1 MEIPPVN
8 YIKSGE
14 HYIAYQVLG
23 EGQGKTDLILLP
35 GWISHLEV
43 AWEQPR
49 LASSFR
55 RLSAF
60 CRLILIDKR
69 GTGLSDRVSPNNLPT
84 LEQRMEDIHAVLD
97 AVDSSSV
104 VLYGISEGGP
114 LCMLFAAT
122 YPERCAAL
130 VIYGSWARAFKAS
143 DYDWGFDSVE
153 FEHVLNS
160 IEPHWGKGAAVK
172 IVAPSLADDEHF
184 CAWWGR
190 YERMS
195 TSPGTALGLL
205 RMAFEGD
212 VRHVLPVISVPT
224 LVLHRD
230 HDAFVNV
237 KHGQYIAEHIPN
249 ARYIELKGKDHFPIA
264 GDSAAVDREI
274 ELFLSNLIDI
284 RRSPNPDR
292 MLATVLFTDIVAS
305 TERATGMGDNRWKE
319 LISHHDQF
327 VRQEITH
334 YQGKEIKTIGDG
346 FLITFDGPGRGVNC
360 ADAIRKSVRSLG
372 LEIRS
377 GLHTGEIEVVNND
390 IAGIAVNIACRISGL
405 AAAGEIL
412 VSSTVKD
419 LVVGSNIEFLDR
431 GLHTLKGAPYEWHLF
446 AAKL

>member
-1 MEIPPVN
+1 MEIPPVD
-8 YIKSGE
+8 YVKSGE
-14 HYIAYQVLG
+14 LYIAYQVLG
-23 EGQGKTDLILLP
+23 EGEIDLVLLP

-49 LASSFR
+49 LANSFR
-55 RLSAF
+55 RLSSF

-84 LEQRMEDIHAVLD
+84 LEQRMEDVHAVLD
-97 AVDSSSV
+97 DIGSSTA

-130 VIYGSWARAFKAS
+130 VIYGSWARAFKAP

-153 FEHVLNS
+153 FEQVLTS
-160 IEPHWGKGAAVK
+160 LEPHWGKGAAVK
-172 IVAPSLADDEHF
+172 VVAPSLAHDEQF

-212 VRHVLPVISVPT
+212 VRHVLPAIYVPT
-224 LVLHRD
+224 LVLHRTN
-230 HDAFVNV
+230 DAFVDV
-237 KHGQYIAEHIPN
+237 RHGRYIAEHIRG
-249 ARYIELKGKDHFPIA
+249 ARYIELEGKDHFPIA

-274 ELFLSNLIDI
+274 KLFLLSLVDI
-284 RRSPNPDR
+284 KHSPNAER
-292 MLATVLFTDIVAS
+292 MLATVLFTDIVGS
-305 TERATGMGDNRWKE
+305 TEYSADLGDKEWKK
-319 LISHHDQF
+319 LVSLHDHF
-327 VRQEITH
+327 VRQEISH
-334 YQGKEIKTIGDG
+334 HHGKEIKTIGDG
-346 FLITFDGPGRGVNC
+346 FLITFNGPGRGVYC

-377 GLHTGEIEVVNND
+377 GLHTGEVEVVDHD

-405 AAAGEIL
+405 AKPDEIL

-431 GLHTLKGAPYEWHLF
+431 GLHTLKGVPYEWRLF